1 ISLYTNIAITVA
13 TAVSAAAAATVS
25 AVDATVV
32 VVITRRKL
40 NIESGD
46 STSSLS
52 SSSFEKFFINV
63 EQSVNISLTDS
74 VIKILDTLY
83 HDRDYARFFVLETIA
98 RVPYFACS
106 STNLICCDLNN
117 TTPFHALHI
126 NL

>member
-1 ISLYTNIAITVA
+1 MLQDNKEKVKVKESLPSKISTFD
-13 TAVSAAAAATVS
+13 
-25 AVDATVV
+25 DAG
-32 VVITRRKL
+32 KAS
-40 NIESGD
+40 IESGD
-46 STSSLS
+46 LTSSSS
-52 SSSFEKFFINV
+52 SSSFEKFVINV
-63 EQSVNISLTDS
+63 EQSVNISLTNS

-117 TTPFHALHI
+117 TTPFPALHI

>member
-98 RVPYFACS
+98 RVPYF
-106 STNLICCDLNN
+106 
-117 TTPFHALHI
+117 
-126 NL
+126 